1 MSKNQ
6 KYTQGQKRAYYSGQG
21 YRAAY
26 EGKAIPFKSEKNK
39 RSFQEGYTS
48 VKITVSKYPDLK
60 SKKKG

>member
-39 RSFQEGYTS
+39 RSLRKYILLE
-48 VKITVSKYPDLK
+48 KISC
-60 SKKKG
+60 SFRS